1 MPPAGRGATIDVT
14 VETGAKKTFASALDW
29 PGWSRSGKTEERA
42 LGTLIEYA
50 DRYARVAARAGET
63 FDPADYDVVERTA
76 GGSGTDFGVPS
87 SITELDR
94 RPLTSDAA
102 EREARLVEAAWSIL
116 ERV

>member
-76 GGSGTDFGVPS
+76 GGSGTDFGVPRS
-87 SITELDR
+87 EER
-94 RPLTSDAA
+94 RVGKEWRP
-102 EREARLVEAAWSIL
+102 RWARHH
-116 ERV
+116 RKKKRR